1 MKKKAYIYKVP
12 IIKSVALGF
21 TNSEIAENFGLQ
33 KFYVKNQLKKIYF
46 EFEVFNRVQLTLKY
60 LKHL

>member
-1 MKKKAYIYKVP
+1 MKKKTYIYKIP
-12 IIKSVALGF
+12 IIKSVALGL